1 MFAMARHV
9 ASFATPYDHELPSET
24 AEWISLS
31 EHESFQ
37 AVNTQHD
44 DPRVAQA
51 HRRLTVEYSS
61 RFADS
66 ATYYDEYSTS
76 WRLLGMYIDCNV
88 DEEQKDRRLANG
100 GDDGDD
106 NGLSNAWDDDQAGSG
121 GTCKRYLLWAA
132 VSRTSRWW
140 SNTRLR
146 FSIRIS
152 HDVVSFPH

>member
-1 MFAMARHV
+1 MRFTHCLQWLLLLA
-9 ASFATPYDHELPSET
+9 ASSQVTASVEYEQEYPSEE

-37 AVNTQHD
+37 PANTQHD

-51 HRRLTVEYSS
+51 RRQLSVEYSS

-66 ATYYDEYSTS
+66 ATYYDEYSTA

-88 DEEQKDRRLANG
+88 DENKDRRLANN

-106 NGLSNAWDDDQAGSG
+106 MSNGWDDDQGS

-132 VSRTSRWW
+132 VRMWRA
-140 SNTRLR
+140 L
-146 FSIRIS
+146 
-152 HDVVSFPH
+152 